1 MLKKSSEQE
10 RLLQKLP
17 RVIAEEIELDPTAKE
32 ESNCLI
38 GSCKLQSPTDNQA
51 DGGA

>member
-1 MLKKSSEQE
+1 MLKKSSEQQ

-17 RVIAEEIELDPTAKE
+17 RVIAEEIELDPTARE
-32 ESNCLI
+32 ESNCSTGL
-38 GSCKLQSPTDNQA
+38 CKLQCPTDNQA